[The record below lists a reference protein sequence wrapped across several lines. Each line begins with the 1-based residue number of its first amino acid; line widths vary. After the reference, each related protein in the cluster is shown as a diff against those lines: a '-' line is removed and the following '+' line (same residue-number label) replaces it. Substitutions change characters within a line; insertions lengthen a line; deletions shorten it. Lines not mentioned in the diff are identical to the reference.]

1 MDFIMVCPVCA
12 ASHYNREI
20 RMLENVP
27 LFSGLS
33 TESLAEIEQ
42 HSSVKSFRKNAI
54 IISQDDKSYSL
65 YVILSGRVKV
75 FVSDEDGREA
85 VLNYQGA
92 GDYFGDLALIDK
104 QPRVASVMAT
114 EASKFMIISRQD
126 FLTCLSRNPEIAINL
141 IKPMTQRMRMLA
153 KNVSS
158 LALMDVYGRVA
169 RTLLE
174 QAVEKEGELVTGRIT
189 QQEIADMVGASRA
202 MVCRILKDLKAGG
215 YISVDKKCITIH
227 QKLPCIGNI

>member
-1 MDFIMVCPVCA
+1 MDFTMVCPVCA

-169 RTLLE
+169 RILLQ
-174 QAVEKEGELVTGRIT
+174 QAVEKEGEMVTGRIT
-189 QQEIADMVGASRA
+189 QQEIAEMVGASRA
-202 MVCRILKDLKAGG
+202 MVSRILKDLKAGG
-215 YISVDKKCITIH
+215 YISVHNKCVTIH
-227 QKLPCIGNI
+227 QKLPGRW

>member
-169 RTLLE
+169 RILLQ
-174 QAVEKEGELVTGRIT
+174 QAVEKEGEMVTGRIT
-189 QQEIADMVGASRA
+189 QQEIAEMVGASRA
-202 MVCRILKDLKAGG
+202 MVSRILKDLKTGG
-215 YISVDKKCITIH
+215 YISVHNKCVTIH
-227 QKLPCIGNI
+227 QKLPGRW

>member
-1 MDFIMVCPVCA
+1 
-12 ASHYNREI
+12 
-20 RMLENVP
+20 MLETVS

-33 TESLAEIEQ
+33 AEALAEIEQ

-174 QAVEKEGELVTGRIT
+174 QATEKEGEMVTGRIT
-189 QQEIADMVGASRA
+189 QQEIAEMVGASRA
-202 MVCRILKDLKAGG
+202 MVSRILKDLKTGG
-215 YISVDKKCITIH
+215 YISVHNKCVTIH
-227 QKLPCIGNI
+227 QKLPGRW

>member
-75 FVSDEDGREA
+75 FVSGEDGREA
-85 VLNYQGA
+85 VLNHQGA

-169 RTLLE
+169 RILLQ
-174 QAVEKEGELVTGRIT
+174 QAVEKEGEMVTGRIT
-189 QQEIADMVGASRA
+189 QQEIAEMVGASRA
-202 MVCRILKDLKAGG
+202 MVSRILKDLKTGG
-215 YISVDKKCITIH
+215 YISVHNKCVTIH
-227 QKLPCIGNI
+227 QKLPGRW